1 MPYTKQSI
9 SNWKKS
15 HESQGKDDDPE
26 KGKLKSK
33 YHARKIKLDGITFDS
48 KKEAKRYN
56 ELKVLE
62 KLKVISNL
70 RLQVPYVLIEK
81 SQYGRSIKYFAD
93 FVYLKNGETIVEDC
107 KGMRTPVYRLKKRL
121 MAEKYGII
129 ILET

>member
-1 MPYTKQSI
+1 MPYTRQSI
-9 SNWKKS
+9 SDWKKS
-15 HESQGKDDDPE
+15 HGSQDEGNDPE
-26 KGKLKSK
+26 KDEPKSK
-33 YHARKIKLDGITFDS
+33 YHATKIELDGITFDS

-93 FVYLKNGETIVEDC
+93 FVYLKDGKTVVEDC
-107 KGMRTPVYRLKKRL
+107 KGMRTPIYRLKKRL

>member
-1 MPYTKQSI
+1 MPYTRQNI
-9 SNWKKS
+9 GDWKKS
-15 HESQGKDDDPE
+15 HGSQDEDKE
-26 KGKLKSK
+26 LENNKSKSK
-33 YHARKIKLDGITFDS
+33 YHATKVELDGITFDS
-48 KKEAKRYN
+48 KKEAKRYD

-81 SQYGRSIKYFAD
+81 SQYGRSIKYLAD
-93 FVYLKNGETIVEDC
+93 FVYTRNGETVVEDC